1 MMSEVLIIQHQ
12 AGEGPGTIEE
22 ELLGMGHKVRKIRVD
37 EGDKVPRE
45 VGSLSGLVVMGGS
58 MGVGDQGKL
67 SHLKDEIAL
76 LKQFLAA
83 EKPILG
89 ICLGAQLLAS
99 ALGAEVVAGEKE
111 IGWMPVRKMPD
122 AFKDAVL
129 RRLPENFPALLWH
142 GDHFA
147 LPTGAAHLLS
157 TDKCGCAGFRY
168 GKKAYGLVPHLEMTA
183 AMVDEMVAG
192 SRKELVAAGVEAA
205 QILEDTSENVE
216 PAEELARV
224 MWRGWAGLLG

>member
-22 ELLGMGHKVRKIRVD
+22 ELLGMGHKVRKVRVD

-45 VGSLSGLVVMGGS
+45 VGPLSGLVVMGGS

-89 ICLGAQLLAS
+89 ICLGAQLLAA
-99 ALGAEVVAGEKE
+99 ALGTEVAAGEKE
-111 IGWMPVRKMPD
+111 IGWFPARKLPD
-122 AFKDAVL
+122 AFKDPVL
-129 RRLPENFPALLWH
+129 RRLPENFPALMWH

-147 LPTGAAHLLS
+147 LPKGAVHLLS
-157 TDKCGCAGFRY
+157 TDKCTCAAFRH

-192 SRKELVAAGVEAA
+192 SRKELVAAGVEVA
-205 QILEDTSENVE
+205 QILEDTSEHVE

>member
-1 MMSEVLIIQHQ
+1 MMSEVLIIQHP

-22 ELLGMGHKVRKIRVD
+22 ELLGAGHKVRKVRVD
-37 EGDKVPRE
+37 EGDTVPRE
-45 VGSLSGLVVMGGS
+45 VSSLSGLVVMGGS

-67 SHLKDEIAL
+67 SHLKDEISL
-76 LKQFLAA
+76 LKQFLVT

-111 IGWMPVRKMPD
+111 IGWLPVRKMPD
-122 AFKDAVL
+122 AFKDPVL

-142 GDHFA
+142 GDHFP
-147 LPTGAAHLLS
+147 LPKGAAHLLS

-192 SRKELVAAGVEAA
+192 SRKELVAAGVEVA
-205 QILEDTSENVE
+205 QILEDTSESVE

>member
-37 EGDKVPRE
+37 EEDKVPRE

-122 AFKDAVL
+122 AFKDPVL

-142 GDHFA
+142 GDHFL
-147 LPTGAAHLLS
+147 LPKGAAHLLS

>member
-22 ELLGMGHKVRKIRVD
+22 ELLGAGHKVRKVRVD

-76 LKQFLAA
+76 LKQFLVA

-99 ALGAEVVAGEKE
+99 ALGAEVVSGEKE
-111 IGWMPVRKMPD
+111 IGWLPVRKMPD
-122 AFKDAVL
+122 AFKDPVL

-142 GDHFA
+142 GDHFP
-147 LPTGAAHLLS
+147 LPKGAVHLLS
-157 TDKCGCAGFRY
+157 TDKCGCAAFRH

-192 SRKELVAAGVEAA
+192 SRKELVAAGVEAG
-205 QILEDTSENVE
+205 QILEDTSEHAE

-224 MWRGWAGLLG
+224 MWRAWAGLLG

>member
-1 MMSEVLIIQHQ
+1 MSEVLIIQHQ

-22 ELLGMGHKVRKIRVD
+22 ELLGAGHKVRKVRVD

-45 VGSLSGLVVMGGS
+45 VSSLSGLVVMGGS
-58 MGVGDQGKL
+58 MGAGDQGKL

-76 LKQFLAA
+76 LKQFLVA

-99 ALGAEVVAGEKE
+99 ALGAEVVAGDKE
-111 IGWMPVRKMPD
+111 IGWLPVRKMPD
-122 AFKDAVL
+122 AFKDPVL

-142 GDHFA
+142 GDHFS
-147 LPTGAAHLLS
+147 LPKGAAHLLS

-183 AMVDEMVAG
+183 AMVDEIVAG
-192 SRKELVAAGVEAA
+192 SRKELVAAGVEVA
-205 QILEDTSENVE
+205 QILEDTSESVE

>member
-22 ELLGMGHKVRKIRVD
+22 ELLGAGHKVRKVRVN

-142 GDHFA
+142 GDHFP
-147 LPTGAAHLLS
+147 LPKGAAHLLS

-192 SRKELVAAGVEAA
+192 SRKELVAAGVEVA

-224 MWRGWAGLLG
+224 MWRGWAELLG

>member
-22 ELLGMGHKVRKIRVD
+22 ELLGAGHKVRKVRLD
-37 EGDKVPRE
+37 EGDKVLRE

-111 IGWMPVRKMPD
+111 IGWFPVRKLPD
-122 AFKDAVL
+122 AFKDPVL
-129 RRLPENFPALLWH
+129 RRLPENFPALMWH

-147 LPTGAAHLLS
+147 LPKGAVHLLS
-157 TDKCGCAGFRY
+157 TDKCACAAFRH

-192 SRKELVAAGVEAA
+192 SRKELVASGVEAG
-205 QILEDTSENVE
+205 QILEDTSEHAE

-224 MWRGWAGLLG
+224 MWRAWAGLLG

>member
-1 MMSEVLIIQHQ
+1 MSEVLIVQHE

-22 ELLGMGHKVRKIRVD
+22 EVIRAGHKVRRIRID
-37 EGDKVPRE
+37 QGDRVPSE
-45 VGSLSGLVVMGGS
+45 TESVAGLVVMGGS

-76 LKQFLAA
+76 LKQFHKA

-89 ICLGAQLLAS
+89 ICLGAQLLAA
-99 ALGAEVVAGEKE
+99 ALGTEVVAGEKE
-111 IGWMPVRKMPD
+111 IGWFPVRKLPD
-122 AFKDAVL
+122 AFKDPVL
-129 RRLPENFPALLWH
+129 RRLPENFPALMWH

-147 LPTGAAHLLS
+147 LPKGAVHLLS
-157 TDKCGCAGFRY
+157 TDKCACAAFRH

-183 AMVDEMVAG
+183 AMVDEMVAS
-192 SRKELVAAGVEAA
+192 SRKQLESAGVEVSG
-205 QILEDTSENVE
+205 ILEDTSENAE

-224 MWRGWAGLLG
+224 MWRAWVGLLS

>member
-1 MMSEVLIIQHQ
+1 MSEVLIIQHE

-22 ELLGMGHKVRKIRVD
+22 EVIRAGHKVRRVRID
-37 EGDKVPRE
+37 QGDKVPDE
-45 VGSLSGLVVMGGS
+45 VGVMGGLVVMGGS

-76 LKQFLAA
+76 LKQFHKA

-89 ICLGAQLLAS
+89 ICLGAQLLAA
-99 ALGAEVVAGEKE
+99 ALGSEVGAGVQE
-111 IGWMPVRKMPD
+111 IGWFPVRKLPD
-122 AFKDAVL
+122 AFKDPVL
-129 RRLPENFPALLWH
+129 RRLPENFPALMWH

-147 LPTGAAHLLS
+147 LPKGAVHLLS
-157 TDKCGCAGFRY
+157 TDKCACAAFRH

-183 AMVDEMVAG
+183 AMVDEMVAS
-192 SRKELVAAGVEAA
+192 SRKKLESVGVEVSG
-205 QILEDTSENVE
+205 ILEDTSENAE

-224 MWRGWAGLLG
+224 MWRAWVGLLS

>member
-1 MMSEVLIIQHQ
+1 
-12 AGEGPGTIEE
+12 
-22 ELLGMGHKVRKIRVD
+22 
-37 EGDKVPRE
+37 
-45 VGSLSGLVVMGGS
+45 
-58 MGVGDQGKL
+58 MGVGDQGKM

-76 LKQFLAA
+76 LKQFIVS
-83 EKPILG
+83 EKPVLG

-111 IGWMPVRKMPD
+111 TGWLPVRKMPD
-122 AFKDAVL
+122 AFKDTVL

-142 GDHFA
+142 GDHFP
-147 LPTGAAHLLS
+147 LPKGAAHLLS

-192 SRKELVAAGVEAA
+192 SRKELVAAGVEVA
-205 QILEDTSENVE
+205 QILEDTSEHME